1 MRLDGCV
8 FAFIVVFAC
17 GLFPPGAAAQNSARE
32 ERPAKPQPL
41 RTPRPR
47 PTILD
52 RLEQMTPEQRRRALA
67 QLPPERRKR
76 IEQRLSQYES
86 LSPTER
92 EQLRRQY
99 ERFRQLSPEKQEAAR
114 QLFRKFNNLPVERR
128 RILRQ
133 EARRLNWMDQSER
146 RARVNS
152 PDFRTRYSPEEQR
165 MVQDL
170 VELSREPQRP

>member
-1 MRLDGCV
+1 MRLGWYLFV
-8 FAFIVVFAC
+8 FAAVFRSGIV
-17 GLFPPGAAAQNSARE
+17 PPPAAAQNHPRE

-52 RLEQMTPEQRRRALA
+52 RLEQMSPEERRRALA
-67 QLPPERRKR
+67 QLPPARRKL
-76 IEQRLSQYES
+76 IEQRLNRYES
-86 LSPTER
+86 LSPAQR

-99 ERFRQLSPEKQEAAR
+99 DRFRQLSPEKQEAAR

-128 RILRQ
+128 RTLRQ
-133 EARRLNWMDQSER
+133 EARRLNWMNESER
-146 RARVNS
+146 QARVNS

-170 VELSREPQRP
+170 VELSNEPGRP